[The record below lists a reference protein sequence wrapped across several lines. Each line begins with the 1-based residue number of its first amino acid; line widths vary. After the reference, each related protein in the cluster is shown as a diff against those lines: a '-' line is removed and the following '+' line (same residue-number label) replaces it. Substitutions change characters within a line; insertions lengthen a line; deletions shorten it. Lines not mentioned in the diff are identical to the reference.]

1 MPVELPELESPEVP
15 PELPRAIVWLG
26 SFVVVML
33 AGVIVAL
40 LTWSTG
46 EPINTLWFWVRLLGF
61 PALTWFALFGLRL
74 HYYGEEMQRLQ
85 AEREVRSRDRDTAL
99 RFGSEPLAVLG
110 FEYLTALGHE
120 KVAARIAK
128 GESMLSARTSRN
140 GMVAV
145 RHTALTLEGTE
156 DILSRY
162 RACFDALLERIS
174 DAVTDIPQEVPFSV
188 RLHLPADGD
197 RQSLLRTW
205 EVCWAAKN
213 LRPTKT
219 KTLSVIQGLMALDQ
233 WLDVRGGSDLEKA
246 TLYVSAQ
253 LHEHAS
259 QSSAEA
265 AVCVLVAWAP
275 LAERCALK
283 TKALLHRPVE
293 TEAGDLK
300 TGISR
305 ALLWGNATSA
315 GIKVLWQA
323 GLTGTLK
330 ADLLRVASEVNL
342 GVAQTVGLPGVHD
355 IDLAVGMP
363 GVCAGWLAVA
373 LGIESAIQTA
383 APQLIAWHEAT
394 LRFAVVNAA
403 RGQEEMAPKA

>member
-26 SFVVVML
+26 LFVVVML

-61 PALTWFALFGLRL
+61 PALTWFAFFGLRL

-85 AEREVRSRDRDTAL
+85 AEREVRSRDRDAAL
-99 RFGSEPLAVLG
+99 RFGREPLAVLG
-110 FEYLTALGHE
+110 FGYLTALGHE
-120 KVAARIAK
+120 NVAGRIAR
-128 GESMLSARTSRN
+128 GESMLSARTSRK

-174 DAVTDIPQEVPFSV
+174 DAVTAIPQGVPFSV

-233 WLDVRGGSDLEKA
+233 WLDVRGGSGLEKA

-265 AVCVLVAWAP
+265 AVCVLLAWAP

-283 TKALLHRPVE
+283 TKALLNRPVE

-330 ADLLRVASEVNL
+330 ADLLRVASELNL

-373 LGIESAIQTA
+373 LGIESAMQTA

>member
-1 MPVELPELESPEVP
+1 MPVELPELESSEVP
-15 PELPRAIVWLG
+15 PELPRAIAWLG
-26 SFVVVML
+26 LFVVVML

-46 EPINTLWFWVRLLGF
+46 EPINTLWFWIRLLGF

-85 AEREVRSRDRDTAL
+85 AEREVRSRDRDAAL

-145 RHTALTLEGTE
+145 RHTALTLEGT

-174 DAVTDIPQEVPFSV
+174 DAVTAIPQEVPFSV

-233 WLDVRGGSDLEKA
+233 WLDVRGGSGLEKA
-246 TLYVSAQ
+246 TLYVSVQ

-265 AVCVLVAWAP
+265 AVCVLLAWAP

-300 TGISR
+300 AGISR

-373 LGIESAIQTA
+373 LGIESAMQTA